1 MHREHI
7 DLPGKT
13 LRPNMSRWP
22 FSDAVRAGD
31 TLHLAG
37 RIGLDPATG
46 KPPPALADEACLV
59 LDDLRRVLE
68 AARMTTAD
76 LVMVTIF
83 APDVADFA
91 AFNAVYLRYFD
102 GPLPARAFIGSGP
115 LLFGAR
121 FELTAT
127 AVAGGARAA
136 APFHTVDLVDAH
148 QDRVQS
154 CSVAFRQFGGRRSF
168 SGRIRTVRTHEDN
181 ARLKDLLGTPGNGA
195 VLVVDGGGSLRVAL
209 VGDVIASLAIANGW
223 SGLLINGAIRDVARL
238 ATLDVGVKAL
248 ASNPMKSAKNRIGE
262 VDVPVT
268 FGGVLFAPGAMLY
281 SDEDG
286 VLVSDD
292 PLL

>member
-136 APFHTVDLVDAH
+136 PFQTVDLVDAH

-154 CSVAFRQFGGRRSF
+154 CSIAFRQFGGRRSF

-268 FGGVLFAPGAMLY
+268 FGGVRFAPGAMLY

-286 VLVSDD
+286 VLVSDA
-292 PLL
+292 PLF

>member
-13 LRPNMSRWP
+13 LRPSMSRWP
-22 FSDAVRAGD
+22 FSDAVRTGD
-31 TLHLAG
+31 TLYLAG
-37 RIGLDPATG
+37 RIGIDPATG
-46 KPPPALADEACLV
+46 KPPPALADEARLV
-59 LDDLRRVLE
+59 LDDVRRVLE
-68 AARMTTAD
+68 TAGMSTAD

-91 AFNAVYLRYFD
+91 AFNEVYLRYFD

-127 AVAGGARAA
+127 AVAAGARAA
-136 APFHTVDLVDAH
+136 APFQTADLVDAH
-148 QDRVQS
+148 QDRVRS

-168 SGRIRTVRTHEDN
+168 CGRIRTVRTLEDN
-181 ARLKDLLGTPGNGA
+181 ARLKEVLGTPGNGG

-209 VGDVIASLAIANGW
+209 VGDLIAALAIANGW
-223 SGLLINGAIRDVARL
+223 SGLLIHGAVRDVERL
-238 ATLDVGVKAL
+238 ATLDLGLKAL
-248 ASNPMKSAKNRIGE
+248 GSNPMKSAKNRIGE

-268 FGGVLFAPGAMLY
+268 FGDVRFAPGAMLY
-281 SDEDG
+281 SDADG

-292 PLL
+292 PL